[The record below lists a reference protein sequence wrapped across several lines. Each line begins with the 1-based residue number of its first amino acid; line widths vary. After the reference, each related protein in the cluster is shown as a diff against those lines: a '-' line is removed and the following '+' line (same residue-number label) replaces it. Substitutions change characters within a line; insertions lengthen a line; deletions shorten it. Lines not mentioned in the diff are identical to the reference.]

1 MDIKELFLKDDELVE
16 ILKIIAALKLKDSWL
31 AAGTLRNYIW
41 NILSGKPGLSDAS
54 DIDVVFFAPEI
65 TYEKTQAIQEQLQAA
80 YPSYQWEVKNQVF
93 MHGHSPHTAPYQN
106 ARDAISKYPERCTA
120 IAARLKDGD
129 LELFLP
135 YDEDDIVNF
144 IVQPTPHFLADEE
157 RMAVYHER
165 LKKKDWQEKWPCLK
179 IFI

>member
-1 MDIKELFLKDDELVE
+1 MDFKALFASDKELIA
-16 ILKIIAALKLKDSWL
+16 ILTIIAELELPDAWL
-31 AAGTLRNYIW
+31 AAGALRNYVW
-41 NILSGKPGLSDAS
+41 NVLSGKPGLLDAS

-65 TYEKTQAIQEQLQAA
+65 TYEKTQAIQEQLQVA

-106 ARDAISKYPERCTA
+106 ARGAISKYPERCTA

-135 YDEDDIVNF
+135 YGDDIVNF
-144 IVQPTPHFLADEE
+144 IVQLTPHFLADEE
-157 RMAVYHER
+157 RMAVYRER
-165 LKKKDWQEKWPCLK
+165 LKKKDWQKRWPRLQ
-179 IFI
+179 ILA